1 MLNLRDSAGQ
11 SLLHIS
17 VDGMNF
23 SAVKS
28 LLDLG
33 IAEKLI
39 NSVDNFLMTPM
50 HIAAIN
56 FDVEIFVLL
65 SKLKPNVEMKD
76 SEDKTCIEYLQENE
90 DINPEILKLIEEVK
104 IN

>member
-1 MLNLRDSAGQ
+1 MLTSRDSTGQ
-11 SLLHIS
+11 TLLHVA

-28 LLDLG
+28 LIDLG

-56 FDVEIFVLL
+56 FDVEIFMLL
-65 SKLKPNVEMKD
+65 SKLQPNLELKD
-76 SEDKTCIEYLQENE
+76 SEGKTCIDYLRENE
-90 DINPEILKLIEEVK
+90 DINPEILNLIEEVK
-104 IN
+104 L